1 MQFTLPQPD
10 IDHIFA
16 AMIHG
21 EFGMPGSSARWLCRL
36 VALAACSLALAGRSD
51 NGEAQA
57 FLPAPLT
64 TEHFHDLNE
73 RSPFLRTLNFADTY
87 RLRGVA
93 TIDGKPVAML
103 FNRETEKTVQVT
115 STEANKLGMKLV
127 GVEQAKDLSK
137 VSVRLVIGGEEVD
150 LSYDASQIAPQGSP
164 KEKPRYDS
172 KGRLEP
178 PQTLVAKYRTMN
190 REQMKQYHV
199 WRSAYVKK
207 YPDQERSAKRYAI
220 GEKVVDAIKA
230 GKGPPPVR

>member
-1 MQFTLPQPD
+1 
-10 IDHIFA
+10 
-16 AMIHG
+16 MIHG
-21 EFGMPGSSARWLCRL
+21 VGTGFCIRQWLGGSVTAIACTVAFSGFAEDGQAYSPAR
-36 VALAACSLALAGRSD
+36 
-51 NGEAQA
+51 
-57 FLPAPLT
+57 LT
-64 TEHFHDLNE
+64 TEHFHDLKA
-73 RSPFLRTLNFADTY
+73 RSPFLRTLNFAETY

-127 GVEQAKDLSK
+127 GVERATDLSK
-137 VSVRLVIGGEEVD
+137 VSVRLVVGGEEVD
-150 LSYDASQIAPQGSP
+150 LSYDAGQLAPQGKP
-164 KEKPRYDS
+164 REKPRYDS

-178 PQTLVAKYRTMN
+178 PKSLVDKYRTMN
-190 REQMKQYHV
+190 SDQRRQYHI

-207 YPDQERSAKRYAI
+207 YPDQEYSEKRYAI